1 MDDALSLSLS
11 LSLTIITRII
21 RIVYDLNL
29 RAGL

>member
-1 MDDALSLSLS
+1 MDDALSLS